1 MVSSSFIVLLS
12 MGESLFFKKTH
23 MWWVFGACCVFL
35 QAFMVKEEMF
45 IRQDFQVYCNLR
57 EAAVTVLL
65 GVSTNLALLIRKEDE
80 TLYKCILY

>member
-1 MVSSSFIVLLS
+1 
-12 MGESLFFKKTH
+12 
-23 MWWVFGACCVFL
+23 
-35 QAFMVKEEMF
+35 MVKEEMF